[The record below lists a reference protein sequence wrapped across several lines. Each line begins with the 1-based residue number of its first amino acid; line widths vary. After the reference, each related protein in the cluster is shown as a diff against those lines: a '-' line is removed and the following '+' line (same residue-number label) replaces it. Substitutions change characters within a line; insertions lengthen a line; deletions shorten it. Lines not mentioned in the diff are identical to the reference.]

1 VPVGRLLAEDLQ
13 DLANICEN
21 FGDKEIRLT
30 EDQNIIITGIDT
42 NLIEEFKGQSILQK
56 FQLEPETLQQV
67 LFLVLEIPI
76 VVSL

>member
-1 VPVGRLLAEDLQ
+1 MPVGRLLAEDLQ

-42 NLIEEFKGQSILQK
+42 TPKHMF
-56 FQLEPETLQQV
+56 
-67 LFLVLEIPI
+67 
-76 VVSL
+76 VSRDSVYLGVQEDTNESYLWRYY

>member
-42 NLIEEFKGQSILQK
+42 NLIA
-56 FQLEPETLQQV
+56 
-67 LFLVLEIPI
+67 
-76 VVSL
+76 